1 MRPIVVHRAVSRPFR
16 VGLRVMP
23 DAGELGRTD
32 ARWWAPVDR
41 RPRSR
46 EGTFVEIT
54 GLITAIVFGAAIGG
68 LGRLVAP
75 GRHRLSLLVTILV
88 GIVAAVAGTGV
99 AGLIGVADTSGID
112 WTEIA
117 LQVIFAGGGVML
129 LSRARSRL
137 YID

>member
-1 MRPIVVHRAVSRPFR
+1 M
-16 VGLRVMP
+16 
-23 DAGELGRTD
+23 
-32 ARWWAPVDR
+32 
-41 RPRSR
+41 
-46 EGTFVEIT
+46 EIT

-99 AGLIGVADTSGID
+99 AGLIGVADTSGVD

-117 LQVIFAGGGVML
+117 LQVIFAGGGVTL
-129 LSRARSRL
+129 LSRSRARQHQ
-137 YID
+137 